1 MVTKKKVLVTGA
13 NGFIALHCISKLL
26 DNGFNVKGS
35 LKDLKKE
42 SLVRESLGSKLN
54 RGNFE
59 ICKLNLLEDHGW
71 EEATSNCDYLLH
83 IASPCVIKEPKNE
96 NEIIYPAVNGTLRA
110 IKAAHKANIKKI
122 VITSSVGSIVYGHNK
137 NICDSNDWTDVSFSV
152 GAYIKSKTLAE
163 KAAWDYFDKLRRPK
177 FSMTSI
183 NPGMV
188 FGPLLSNQVNSTS
201 ADLILKMINGSF
213 PALPNIYFSV
223 VDVRDIAKLHIDSLT
238 NTNSDHKRIIAAS
251 SKAIPFIEI
260 SRKLRKLGYD
270 KSTLKLVPDQLIKI
284 LSIFNK
290 DMKTSV
296 SMIKRGSYSLDIS
309 ETTLIY
315 DWNPIPFDRTIN
327 DMCLSLENFVR

>member
-1 MVTKKKVLVTGA
+1 MGTKKQVLVTGA

-26 DNGFNVKGS
+26 DNGFKVKGS

-42 SLVRESLGSKLN
+42 SLVRDALGTKLN
-54 RGNFE
+54 RENFE

-71 EEATSNCDYLLH
+71 AEATSNCDYLLH
-83 IASPCVIKEPKNE
+83 IASPCVIKEPKHE
-96 NEIIYPAVNGTLRA
+96 NEIIDPAVNGTLRA
-110 IKAAHKANIKKI
+110 IKAAHKANVKKI
-122 VITSSVGSIVYGHNK
+122 VITSSIGSIIYGHNK
-137 NICDSNDWTDVSFSV
+137 NICDSKDWTDVSFSV

-163 KAAWDYFDKLRRPK
+163 KAAWDYLDKLKRSK
-177 FSMTSI
+177 LSMTSI

-188 FGPLLSNQVNSTS
+188 FGPILSKQINSTS
-201 ADLILKMINGSF
+201 ASLILKMINGRF

-223 VDVRDIAKLHIDSLT
+223 VDVRDIAKLHVDSLT
-238 NTNSDHKRIIAAS
+238 NDNSDHKRIIAAS

-260 SRKLRKLGYD
+260 SKILRKLGYY

-290 DMKTSV
+290 DMKTSF
-296 SMIKRGSYSLDIS
+296 SMIKRGSYSLDLS

-315 DWNPIPFDRTIN
+315 DWNPIPFDKTIK
-327 DMCLSLENFVR
+327 DMCLSLENLV

>member
-1 MVTKKKVLVTGA
+1 MGTKKQVLVTGA

-26 DNGFNVKGS
+26 DNGFKVKGS

-42 SLVRESLGSKLN
+42 SLVRDALGTKLN
-54 RGNFE
+54 RENFE
-59 ICKLNLLEDHGW
+59 ICKLNLLEDQGW
-71 EEATSNCDYLLH
+71 AEATSNCDYLLH
-83 IASPCVIKEPKNE
+83 IASPCVIKEPKHE
-96 NEIIYPAVNGTLRA
+96 NEIIDPAVNGTLRA
-110 IKAAHKANIKKI
+110 IKAAHKANVKKI
-122 VITSSVGSIVYGHNK
+122 VITSSIGSIIYGHNK
-137 NICDSNDWTDVSFSV
+137 NICDSKDWTDVSFSV

-163 KAAWDYFDKLRRPK
+163 KAAWDYLDKLKRSK
-177 FSMTSI
+177 LSMTSI

-188 FGPLLSNQVNSTS
+188 FGPILSNQINSTS
-201 ADLILKMINGSF
+201 ASLILKMINGRF

-223 VDVRDIAKLHIDSLT
+223 VDVRDIAKLHVDSLT
-238 NTNSDHKRIIAAS
+238 NDNSDHKRIIAAS

-260 SRKLRKLGYD
+260 PKILRKLGYY

-315 DWNPIPFDRTIN
+315 DWNPIPFDKTIK
-327 DMCLSLENFVR
+327 DMCLSLENLV